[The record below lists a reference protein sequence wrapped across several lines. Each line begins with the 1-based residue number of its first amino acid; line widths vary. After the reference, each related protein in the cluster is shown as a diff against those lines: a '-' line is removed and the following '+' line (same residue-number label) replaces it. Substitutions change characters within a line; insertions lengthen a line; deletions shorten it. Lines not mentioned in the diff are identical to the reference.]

1 MELKNQL
8 KIFEHPDFGR
18 VRTVSVDGEPWLS
31 GKDVAEALGYV
42 NTKDALITH
51 VDEEDRRFF
60 LRSEIATLENH
71 LPEGILPFEFV
82 SADIPNRGMTFINE
96 SGVYALVFGSKLPG
110 AKRFK
115 HWVTSEVLPTIRK
128 TGGYQMP
135 KDPMAVLRLM
145 FEAQENSETRLNN
158 LEDRVDTLA
167 DNAPIT
173 PSEYGYLNHL
183 ITDLVETVKE
193 AHRLNLNKRQNS
205 YLYKAIGRDVKQI
218 AGVHVRSQIRAKDFD
233 KVTAFI
239 RDWEPSKAAW
249 VVINDMGEGAQSYE
263 D

>member
-18 VRTVSVDGEPWLS
+18 VRTTTVDGEPWFV
-31 GKDVAEALGYV
+31 GKDIAEALGYS
-42 NTKDALITH
+42 NPRKALADH
-51 VDEEDRRFF
+51 VDEEDKGVTKRD
-60 LRSEIATLENH
+60 TLGGPQEMA
-71 LPEGILPFEFV
+71 I
-82 SADIPNRGMTFINE
+82 INE
-96 SGVYALVFGSKLPG
+96 SGVYALVFGSKLPR

-115 HWVTSEVLPTIRK
+115 HWVTSEILPTIRK

-145 FEAQENSETRLNN
+145 FEAQENSEKRIND
-158 LEDRVDTLA
+158 LEGRVDTLA

-183 ITDLVETVKE
+183 ITDRVKTVKE
-193 AHRLNLNKRQNS
+193 AFRLNLNKRQNS

-218 AGVHVRSQIRAKDFD
+218 AGVQVRSQIRAKDFY

-239 RDWEPSKAAW
+239 RNWEPSKAAW

>member
-1 MELKNQL
+1 M
-8 KIFEHPDFGR
+8 
-18 VRTVSVDGEPWLS
+18 DGEPWFV
-31 GKDVAEALGYV
+31 GKDIAEALGYS
-42 NTKDALITH
+42 NPRKALADH
-51 VDEEDRRFF
+51 VDEEDKGVTKCD
-60 LRSEIATLENH
+60 TLGGPQEMA
-71 LPEGILPFEFV
+71 I
-82 SADIPNRGMTFINE
+82 INE

-145 FEAQENSETRLNN
+145 FEAQENSEKRIND
-158 LEDRVDTLA
+158 LEGRVDTLA

-183 ITDLVETVKE
+183 ITDRVKTVKE

-218 AGVHVRSQIRAKDFD
+218 AGVQVRSQIRAKDFD

-239 RDWEPSKAAW
+239 RDWEPSKATW
-249 VVINDMGEGAQSYE
+249 FVINDMGEGAQSYE

>member
-1 MELKNQL
+1 MELNALQ
-8 KIFEHPDFGR
+8 IFQHPDFGR
-18 VRTVSVDGEPWLS
+18 IRTATVDGEPWFV
-31 GKDVAEALGYV
+31 GKDIAEALGYS
-42 NTKDALITH
+42 NPRKALADH
-51 VDEEDRRFF
+51 VDEEDKGVTKRD
-60 LRSEIATLENH
+60 TLGGPQE
-71 LPEGILPFEFV
+71 
-82 SADIPNRGMTFINE
+82 MTIINE

-115 HWVTSEVLPTIRK
+115 HWVTSEILPTIRK

-145 FEAQENSETRLNN
+145 FEAQENSEKRINN

-183 ITDLVETVKE
+183 ITDRVKTVKE

-218 AGVHVRSQIRAKDFD
+218 AGVQVRSQIRAKDFY

-239 RDWEPSKAAW
+239 RNWEPSKAAW
-249 VVINDMGEGAQSYE
+249 FVINNMGEGAQVYE

>member
-1 MELKNQL
+1 MELNALQ
-8 KIFEHPDFGR
+8 IFQHPDFGR
-18 VRTVSVDGEPWLS
+18 VRTTTVDGEPWFV
-31 GKDVAEALGYV
+31 GKDIAEALGYA
-42 NTKDALITH
+42 NPRKALADH
-51 VDEEDRRFF
+51 VDEEDKRQGDGVTIRDSIG
-60 LRSEIATLENH
+60 REQA
-71 LPEGILPFEFV
+71 
-82 SADIPNRGMTFINE
+82 ATFINE

-115 HWVTSEVLPTIRK
+115 RWVTSVILPTIRK

-145 FEAQENSETRLNN
+145 FEVQENSEKRIND

-183 ITDLVETVKE
+183 ITDRVKTVKE

-218 AGVHVRSQIRAKDFD
+218 AGVQVRSQIRAKDFD

>member
-1 MELKNQL
+1 MELNALQ
-8 KIFEHPDFGR
+8 IFQHPDFGR
-18 VRTVSVDGEPWLS
+18 IRTTTVDGEPWFV
-31 GKDVAEALGYV
+31 GKDIAEALGYS
-42 NTKDALITH
+42 NPRKAMADH
-51 VDEEDRRFF
+51 VDEEDKRQGDGVTIRDSIG
-60 LRSEIATLENH
+60 REQA
-71 LPEGILPFEFV
+71 
-82 SADIPNRGMTFINE
+82 ATFINE

-115 HWVTSEVLPTIRK
+115 HWVTSEILPTIRK
-128 TGGYQMP
+128 TGNYQMP

-145 FEAQENSETRLNN
+145 FEVQENSDKRIAD
-158 LEDRVDTLA
+158 LEGRVDTLA

-183 ITDLVETVKE
+183 ITDRVKTVKE

-218 AGVHVRSQIRAKDFD
+218 AGVQVRSQIRAKDFD

>member
-1 MELKNQL
+1 MELNALQ
-8 KIFEHPDFGR
+8 IFQHPDFGR
-18 VRTVSVDGEPWLS
+18 IRTTTVDGEPWFV
-31 GKDVAEALGYV
+31 GKDIAEALGYS
-42 NTKDALITH
+42 NPRKALADH
-51 VDEEDRRFF
+51 VDEEDKGVTKRD
-60 LRSEIATLENH
+60 TLGGPQEMA
-71 LPEGILPFEFV
+71 I
-82 SADIPNRGMTFINE
+82 INE

-115 HWVTSEVLPTIRK
+115 HWVTSEILPTIRK
-128 TGGYQMP
+128 TGSYQMP

-145 FEAQENSETRLNN
+145 FEVQENSEKRINN

-183 ITDLVETVKE
+183 ITDRVKTVKE

-218 AGVHVRSQIRAKDFD
+218 AGVQVRSQIRAKDFD

-239 RDWEPSKAAW
+239 REWEPSKAAW

-263 D
+263 N

>member
-1 MELKNQL
+1 MELNALQ
-8 KIFEHPDFGR
+8 IFQHPDFGR
-18 VRTVSVDGEPWLS
+18 VRTTTVDGEPWFV
-31 GKDVAEALGYV
+31 GKDIAEALGYS
-42 NTKDALITH
+42 NPRKALADH
-51 VDEEDRRFF
+51 VDEEDKRQGDGVTIRDSIG
-60 LRSEIATLENH
+60 REQA
-71 LPEGILPFEFV
+71 
-82 SADIPNRGMTFINE
+82 ATFINE

-115 HWVTSEVLPTIRK
+115 HWVTSEILPTIRK
-128 TGGYQMP
+128 TGGYQLP

-145 FEAQENSETRLNN
+145 FEVQENSEKRLND
-158 LEDRVDTLA
+158 LEGRVDTLA

-183 ITDLVETVKE
+183 ITDRVKTVKE

-218 AGVHVRSQIRAKDFD
+218 AGVQVRSQIRAKDFD

-249 VVINDMGEGAQSYE
+249 VVINDMGEGAPSYE